1 MAAAVA
7 TPASNKA
14 PRRLISCIFEDFSFL
29 CENCERENGVAL
41 IDLTLR
47 HWGFKYSNATRLRH
61 TVQSTESSLICFCC
75 QLQ

>member
-29 CENCERENGVAL
+29 CENCEREKGVAL

-47 HWGFKYSNATRLRH
+47 H
-61 TVQSTESSLICFCC
+61 
-75 QLQ
+75 